1 MSLSLAQMLAQLE
14 AKAVHHRE
22 QQGFHAEQE
31 AFHRDKA
38 EHHKSEL
45 DAALASLEAL
55 RTAVETAGELLGRD
69 RSALRAAASDDE
81 LDVRRKRSLSR
92 MVARVVEELRPDE
105 TFGAT
110 SVTQLIE
117 ERWGAK
123 LRRRPD
129 PRSVAANLRRW
140 AAAGRIHQVREGRA
154 HHEALYRKRPHPP
167 GTAGVS
173 PASRP

>member
-1 MSLSLAQMLAQLE
+1 MSLDLAQMLAQLE
-14 AKAVHHRE
+14 AKATHNRE
-22 QQGFHAEQE
+22 QQALHAERE

-38 EHHKSEL
+38 AHHTSEL
-45 DAALASLEAL
+45 EAALASLEAL

-69 RSALRAAASDDE
+69 RSALIAAASDDE

-92 MVARVVEELRPDE
+92 MVARVIEGLGPDE

-110 SVTQLIE
+110 SVTRSIE

-129 PRSVAANLRRW
+129 PRSVAASLRRW
-140 AAAGRIHQVREGRA
+140 AAAGRLHQVREGRA
-154 HHEALYRKRPHPP
+154 HHEALYRKRPP
-167 GTAGVS
+167 G
-173 PASRP
+173 